1 MVSTHGCACE
11 VRRFVCGRSMAGAVE
26 QAECA
31 RREQNAYEGQA
42 AIWSVGLNTWPSI
55 SVGPVTAL
63 AA

>member
-1 MVSTHGCACE
+1 
-11 VRRFVCGRSMAGAVE
+11 MAGAVE

-55 SVGPVTAL
+55 AVGPVTAL